1 MVSANPLSKR
11 NDNSQPSS
19 IKTEA
24 DAMFYLK
31 KYGYDTC
38 ENEVKKLPMHFR
50 TNNCQTNI
58 RSMLKAF
65 QTTYQLKPTGIVD
78 EDTLMI
84 MNLDRCCLKDNFNHS
99 KFGKLGEKDI
109 VTWTLN
115 DTYIPELG
123 IARARKQ
130 IRDAFYDWTKVT
142 SIKFYE
148 VTRDKKADI
157 HLAFVEKMND
167 PLLSGPDTCYGATI
181 PASTVE
187 IHFDLREK
195 WIDYDSFSGTNLR
208 TAAVHLIGHALGFE
222 HIFDK
227 VSPMYTLY
235 QINDTSSESDIEAS
249 SESNVETTSESNIE
263 TSSESSFETTT
274 TVSSST
280 TTLEMTKMDTF
291 VVEKGIIQLGFIH
304 GGVHTTPF
312 DDSQDLNLPMMTPCL
327 GVEVFW
333 YPDYLFAIRFIYGDE
348 NPSIP
353 KIYHGDPSERTPRL
367 LSEKYLM
374 ENGERINKITWYA
387 GTRNWQSD
395 GKFIRF
401 ITGIQ
406 FFTTAGRVSPL
417 YGTNKDDAHTESFDY
432 YTLAFAKGGSIMLID
447 ELQFAWKN
455 QGKRFTAFCDQS
467 STFSTLTILSAI
479 YQSKFVP
486 RSCSEEVTN
495 TVRDQ
500 CKTGKTCTFMVTDEI
515 LVDDCPDTSKELQVI
530 YTCSPSK
537 YIFGPVFKNFN
548 ATGFDIIRGG
558 QVSIENVE
566 SIDACGRYCLRENLC
581 VGVTYSSNERLCY
594 LKSEIYGTEP
604 QDGIDTMMVF
614 NRDRHS

>member
-11 NDNSQPSS
+11 DDKSQPSS

-38 ENEVKKLPMHFR
+38 ENEAKKLPMHFR
-50 TNNCQTNI
+50 TNNCQINI

-65 QTTYQLKPTGIVD
+65 QTTYQLQPTGIVD

-84 MNLDRCCLKDNFNHS
+84 MNFERCCLKDNFNHS

-109 VTWTLN
+109 VTWALN
-115 DTYIPELG
+115 HTHIPELG
-123 IARARKQ
+123 IVRARKQ
-130 IRDAFYDWTKVT
+130 IRDAFYDWTKLT

-148 VTRDKKADI
+148 VTQDEKADI

-167 PLLSGPDTCYGATI
+167 PLLSGPDTCYGATL
-181 PASTVE
+181 PSSPVE

-195 WIDYDSFSGTNLR
+195 WIDYDSFSGIKLR

-227 VSPMYTLY
+227 VLPMYTLY

-249 SESNVETTSESNIE
+249 SESNVATSSASNIE
-263 TSSESSFETTT
+263 TSSESIFETTT
-274 TVSSST
+274 TVLSST

-291 VVEKGIIQLGFIH
+291 VVEKGIIQLGFLH
-304 GGVHTTPF
+304 GGVLTTPF
-312 DDSQDLNLPMMTPCL
+312 DDSQDLNLSMMTPCL

-348 NPSIP
+348 NSFIP
-353 KIYHGDPSERTPRL
+353 KIYHGDPSERTPPL

-395 GKFIRF
+395 DKFIRF

-417 YGTNKDDAHTESFDY
+417 YGSNKDDAHTESFDY

-455 QGKRFTAFCDQS
+455 QEILKIDLGKRFTAFCDQS
-467 STFSTLTILSAI
+467 SAFSTLTILSAI
-479 YQSKFVP
+479 YQSKSVP
-486 RSCSEEVTN
+486 RSCSEEVTK

-500 CKTGKTCTFMVTDEI
+500 CKTGKTCTFMVTNEI

-548 ATGFDIIRGG
+548 ATGFDIIRGKFKFH
-558 QVSIENVE
+558 V
-566 SIDACGRYCLRENLC
+566 
-581 VGVTYSSNERLCY
+581 
-594 LKSEIYGTEP
+594 
-604 QDGIDTMMVF
+604 
-614 NRDRHS
+614 